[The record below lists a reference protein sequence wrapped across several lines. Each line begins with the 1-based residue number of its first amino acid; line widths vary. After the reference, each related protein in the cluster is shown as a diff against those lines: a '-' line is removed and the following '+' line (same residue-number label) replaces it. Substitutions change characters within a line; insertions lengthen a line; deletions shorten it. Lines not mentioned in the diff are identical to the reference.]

1 MSMLCYR
8 FPNEEIVR
16 QTGYFD
22 LLSDENV
29 TYQGFIVSN
38 FTQSLRYGFTVSSKL
53 TEQFH
58 FTDEEIV
65 QIDQSEYFRG
75 TKTLLQLMQMIPL
88 QKTVLTR
95 IKCVDFDE
103 SNTEALFSALLETYP
118 NALVYLISDPI
129 LGTWLGA
136 SPELLL
142 RSVGEQG
149 FSVSLA
155 GTKKS
160 SDITPWTKK
169 EQNEQEIV
177 SQFIGQQLT
186 ELGSHS
192 IEMIGPYDYEAG
204 PVKHLRA
211 DFSFRTKLD
220 EMSILKS
227 LHPTPAVS
235 GMPRTLSLEVIE
247 NIEEHERSIYTG
259 YLGILKDGDTKI
271 YVNLRC
277 CQIQRGKMYLYL
289 GGGFTPD
296 SIPELEWEETENKSK
311 TLLDLVQKL

>member
-88 QKTVLTR
+88 MKTVLTR

-103 SNTEALFSALLETYP
+103 SNTEVLFSALLETYP
-118 NALVYLISDPI
+118 NAVVYLISDPI
-129 LGTWLGA
+129 LGTWVGA

-142 RSVGEQG
+142 RSVAEQG

-155 GTKKS
+155 GTKKVATS
-160 SDITPWTKK
+160 HRGQKK
-169 EQNEQEIV
+169 
-177 SQFIGQQLT
+177 
-186 ELGSHS
+186 
-192 IEMIGPYDYEAG
+192 
-204 PVKHLRA
+204 
-211 DFSFRTKLD
+211 
-220 EMSILKS
+220 
-227 LHPTPAVS
+227 
-235 GMPRTLSLEVIE
+235 
-247 NIEEHERSIYTG
+247 
-259 YLGILKDGDTKI
+259 
-271 YVNLRC
+271 
-277 CQIQRGKMYLYL
+277 
-289 GGGFTPD
+289 
-296 SIPELEWEETENKSK
+296 NKTNK
-311 TLLDLVQKL
+311 K